1 MRKKP
6 IFVLLALFVLLV
18 MVQSVFAMESET
30 HKLTWFVP
38 MSGSGG
44 AQMSSTNYRA
54 YVTVGQVAVRF
65 ATSPG
70 YDLQM
75 GFWATYGMPKSER
88 IYLPVLRK

>member
-38 MSGSGG
+38 MTGSGG
-44 AQMSSTNYRA
+44 VQMESANYK
-54 YVTVGQVAVRF
+54 VFITVGQSASRF
-65 ATSPG
+65 SASPG
-70 YDLQM
+70 YDAQM
-75 GFWATYGMPKSER
+75 GFWATYGMPTSDR